1 MKNYLLFS
9 LTILLLFCCLTKSIP
24 GQVLKSGDG
33 VRVIFYNISDPIS
46 GDYFCQQDGNIQL
59 PYIGLVRGQE
69 REFSMIHQE
78 IVSKYDSLYRNP
90 ELTVQ
95 PLLKINVMGEVKK
108 AGIIYV
114 TGVETLRDAIAL
126 AGGETSDSNLE
137 KIHLIRGNQR
147 IDINAKQM
155 IKEGKNLD
163 TIGLQSGDQIFVPRE
178 WWVAV
183 RNWGVVVSAAGLVVA
198 IIALLAN

>member
-78 IVSKYDSLYRNP
+78 IVAKYDSLYRNP

-163 TIGLQSGDQIFVPRE
+163 SVGLQSGDQIFVPRE

>member
-1 MKNYLLFS
+1 MRNYHLFY
-9 LTILLLFCCLTKSIP
+9 LIILLLFGYLAKSIP
-24 GQVLKSGDG
+24 GQILKSGDG

-69 REFSMIHQE
+69 REFRLIRQE
-78 IVSKYDSLYRNP
+78 IESKYDSLYRNP

-95 PLLKINVMGEVKK
+95 PLIKVNVLGEVRKP
-108 AGIIYV
+108 GIIYV

-137 KIHLIRGNQR
+137 KIHLIRGVER

-163 TIGLQSGDQIFVPRE
+163 SVGLQSGDQIFVPRE

-198 IIALLAN
+198 IIALLAQ

>member
-69 REFSMIHQE
+69 REFSLIQQE

-90 ELTVQ
+90 ELTIQ

-198 IIALLAN
+198 IIALLAR

>member
-69 REFSMIHQE
+69 RDFSLIQQE

-90 ELTVQ
+90 ELTIQ

-198 IIALLAN
+198 IIALLAR

>member
-1 MKNYLLFS
+1 MKTNR
-9 LTILLLFCCLTKSIP
+9 LLLLGLLSLFVTLPESVP
-24 GQVLKSGDG
+24 GQILKSGDG
-33 VRVIFYNISDPIS
+33 VRITFYNITDPIS

-59 PYIGLVRGQE
+59 PYIGLVRAQE
-69 REFSMIHQE
+69 REFSAIQRE

-95 PLLKINVMGEVKK
+95 PLLKVNVLGEVRRP
-108 AGIIYV
+108 GIIYV

-137 KIHLIRGNQR
+137 KIQLVRGNQR

-163 TIGLQSGDQIFVPRE
+163 SIGLQSGDQIFVPRE

-198 IIALLAN
+198 IIALLAQ